1 MVNITTVKE
10 VTEIQE
16 ATEDAQ
22 VDSGQMPL
30 YQPAP
35 EATFKQEKSL
45 SKQHSQPSQRRLHAS
60 AARMQKAEL

>member
-10 VTEIQE
+10 GTEIQE
-16 ATEDAQ
+16 ALEEMQ
-22 VDSGQMPL
+22 VDSGQMPV

-45 SKQHSQPSQRRLHAS
+45 SKQHSQPSQRRLHTS
-60 AARMQKAEL
+60 AARIQKTEL